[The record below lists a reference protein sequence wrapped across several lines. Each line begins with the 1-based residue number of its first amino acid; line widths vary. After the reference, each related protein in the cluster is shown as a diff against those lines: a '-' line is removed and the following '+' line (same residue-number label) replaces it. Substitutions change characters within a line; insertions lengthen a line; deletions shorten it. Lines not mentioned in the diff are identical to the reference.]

1 MKFDEICVKACI
13 NFFFS
18 IDKAEIQVYDV
29 NVKPVRYFGKA
40 CMSGMDPIILGR
52 YKTGSIN

>member
-1 MKFDEICVKACI
+1 MKVYEIRVKACT
-13 NFFFS
+13 NFIFS
-18 IDKAEIQVYDV
+18 IDKAKIQVYDV

-40 CMSGMDPIILGR
+40 CMSGIDPIILGK